1 MSDQGGRRRSNLG
14 RGLDAL
20 LGDDEG
26 GYSNL
31 DRLRQSRPVPI
42 DRLQPNPYQPRRYF
56 PEEELQTLIRSVREK
71 GILQPILVRPA
82 QGGGDSYEIVAGERR
97 WRAAQRCQLHEVPV
111 IIRDFSDSESL
122 EIAIVENVQRH
133 DLNPLEEAAGY
144 RRLLQEFGRTQDD
157 VAKVVGKSRSHVAN
171 TLRLLDLP
179 DALQQM
185 VVEGALSA
193 GHARALLAAPDPAA
207 AAAQVVERSL
217 NVRQTEAL
225 VRSLTD
231 RPDPPSAQSG
241 RRKSGGAGGNV
252 GAKDADTLAL
262 ERDLT
267 DRLGLTVDVRADG
280 SGGGSVTIR
289 FQTLEQLDGLVATLS
304 RG

>member
-1 MSDQGGRRRSNLG
+1 MSDQGGRRRANLG

-20 LGDDEG
+20 LGDDDG

-31 DRLRQSRPVPI
+31 DRLRQSRLVPI
-42 DRLQPNPYQPRRYF
+42 GQLQPNPYQPRRHF

-82 QGGGDSYEIVAGERR
+82 KAGGDTYEIVAGERR

-111 IIRDFSDSESL
+111 IIRDFSDTESL

-133 DLNPLEEAAGY
+133 DLNPLEEAYGY
-144 RRLLQEFGRTQDD
+144 RRLLQEFGRTQED

-179 DALQQM
+179 EGPQQM
-185 VVEGALSA
+185 VVEGTLSA

-207 AAAQVVERSL
+207 AAAQVVDRAL

-225 VRSLTD
+225 VRSLAD
-231 RPDPPSAQSG
+231 RPDPPSAT
-241 RRKSGGAGGNV
+241 KSGGGNR
-252 GAKDADTLAL
+252 GPAAKDADTLAL

-267 DRLGLTVDVRADG
+267 DRLGLTVDVRADAKGAG
-280 SGGGSVTIR
+280 SLTVR
-289 FQTLEQLDGLVATLS
+289 FQSLDQLDALVAKLS
-304 RG
+304 RD